1 MNPQP
6 TETERCSVGFEL
18 HNSDL
23 EEGHFRGMASVFNT
37 MIDTFVPTI
46 IDPGSFKNTLA
57 SPERNVLILWQHD
70 DTAPIGTPTEM
81 WETKHGLEIVG
92 KISNTTQG
100 RDALTLMRD
109 GVVTEMSIG
118 FDPVSF
124 RFEEQG
130 KDKDLVRHVDE
141 VRLWE
146 VSLVSFGANPKA
158 KITEVQSALLSQVRK
173 DFQKQKIVVAPRT
186 ALGDNGEPHIRLD
199 SVTDFEEL
207 IGRLAHTIGLLK
219 ATEEPLR
226 DDCVSKLRDVMH
238 AIERIIHTETSEYNI
253 DSARNDVILAEAELS
268 L

>member
-1 MNPQP
+1 MNPQAS
-6 TETERCSVGFEL
+6 ETERCRVDFEL
-18 HNSDL
+18 HGSDL
-23 EEGHFRGMASVFNT
+23 EEGQFRGMASVFDT

-46 IDPGSFKNTLA
+46 IDPGAFKSTLA

-70 DTAPIGTPTEM
+70 DTTPIGTPTEM
-81 WETKHGLEIVG
+81 WETKHGLEIKG

-118 FDPVSF
+118 FDATSF

-130 KDKDLVRHVDE
+130 KDKDLVRHIDE

-158 KITEVQSALLSQVRK
+158 KITEVQAALLSSAREEFSRQKAVK
-173 DFQKQKIVVAPRT
+173 PAIGNDGKPQILLDGDADF
-186 ALGDNGEPHIRLD
+186 
-199 SVTDFEEL
+199 SEL

-226 DDCVSKLRDVMH
+226 DDCISKLRDVKH
-238 AIERIIHTETSEYNI
+238 AIERIIQTETSEHNI
-253 DSARNDVILAEAELS
+253 ERARNAVALAEAGLA
-268 L
+268 LP